1 MAQDKRV
8 SCLTLGQHLE
18 ATHHIW
24 SDTGYLGSDHH
35 PPLWMPITNNMRE
48 MSTTS
53 MHMDTYT
60 QLSNLEL
67 IQLGTMRPED
77 FWKLQWQASLDTAAL
92 KMTLGYRY
100 RVIGIQCCL
109 SCSALAKRAPWLGD
123 FTQDFQG
130 TLTLLERQ
138 LKARQNALRHLRQHY
153 FLSQLS
159 LNYTYSVL
167 HLEYIQDL
175 IFS

>member
-1 MAQDKRV
+1 
-8 SCLTLGQHLE
+8 
-18 ATHHIW
+18 
-24 SDTGYLGSDHH
+24 
-35 PPLWMPITNNMRE
+35 MPITNDVRE

-53 MHMDTYT
+53 MHVDTYT

-109 SCSALAKRAPWLGD
+109 SCSALAERAPVTWRFHTRLPRDPHPSGEAAES
-123 FTQDFQG
+123 QA
-130 TLTLLERQ
+130 ESS
-138 LKARQNALRHLRQHY
+138 KASKAAL
-153 FLSQLS
+153 
-159 LNYTYSVL
+159 
-167 HLEYIQDL
+167 
-175 IFS
+175 FS